1 MQRFPEKLRT
11 LRKRQH
17 MSQQKVA
24 DALGVGQTFVQ
35 KLEAGERKPHVE
47 MLLKIAQ
54 LFGVSMDQ
62 LARDDLEV

>member
-11 LRKRQH
+11 LRKRQN
-17 MSQQKVA
+17 MSRQKVA
-24 DALGVGQTFVQ
+24 NAIGVGQAFVQ
-35 KLEAGERKPHVE
+35 KLEAGERKPNVE
-47 MLLKIAQ
+47 KLLKIAQ